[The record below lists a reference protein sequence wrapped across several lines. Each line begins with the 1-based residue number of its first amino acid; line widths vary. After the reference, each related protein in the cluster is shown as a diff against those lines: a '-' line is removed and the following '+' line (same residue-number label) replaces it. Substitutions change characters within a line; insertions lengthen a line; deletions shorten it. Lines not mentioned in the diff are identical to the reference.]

1 MSKAIKVKNVFIGSG
16 KPKIC
21 AIVLGE
27 TGSEILELAAKAN
40 EINCD
45 LIEFRAD
52 HYANIRDLE
61 KAKDIAAKVRHTCR
75 KPIIFTCRR
84 KEEGGKQEI
93 TIEEYKKLLKMVSE
107 CYYAELIDVEASA
120 IGDDPDFVEKLKD
133 NGSYVIISK
142 HDFEKTPMFE
152 EIIQD
157 LSNMKDLGADIV
169 KVAYMPNSKR
179 DVLNL
184 INASVNMANMYDFCP
199 IIAISMGHLGT
210 VTRII
215 GEFMESAITFASITK
230 SSAPGQIPIDG
241 LESVLSVIHENFRKV
256 FLIGFMGT
264 GKTAVANA
272 LAGNYGLNKIDLDAY
287 IEMKEHMSIAD
298 IFASQ
303 SESVFRDKE
312 TKHLRHVIQGNYQ
325 VVSLGGGIVLRS
337 ENIEMIKEKGVIVL
351 LTASAETIRDRV
363 KNDKTRPLLG
373 ENFDLD
379 YVKDLMKSRE
389 ELYNS
394 VADVVIDT
402 ENKTIDQICK
412 EIVET
417 LGFLN

>member
-1 MSKAIKVKNVFIGSG
+1 MSKVIKVKNVYIGQG

-27 TGSEILELAAKAN
+27 TVSEVVELAAKAN

-52 HYANIRDLE
+52 HFVNILDME
-61 KAKDIAAKVRHTCR
+61 KAKDLAAKVRHTCR

-84 KEEGGKQEI
+84 KEEGGKREI
-93 TIEEYKKLLKMVSE
+93 PLDYYKKLLRMISD

-120 IGDDPDFVEKLKD
+120 IGDDPDFVESLKD

-152 EIIQD
+152 EIIRD
-157 LSNMKDLGADIV
+157 FSDMKDLGADIV

-184 INASVNMANMYDFCP
+184 INASVNTAGLYDFCP

-241 LESVLSVIHENFRKV
+241 LQSVLDVIHDNFKKV

-264 GKTAVANA
+264 GKTAVANV
-272 LAGNYGLNKIDLDAY
+272 LASNYGLKKIDLDAY

-298 IFASQ
+298 IFESQ

-325 VVSLGGGIVLRS
+325 VVSLGGGIVLRE

-363 KNDKTRPLLG
+363 KNDPTRPLLG
-373 ENFDLD
+373 DNFDLD

-402 ENKTIDQICK
+402 ENKNIDEICK

>member
-1 MSKAIKVKNVFIGSG
+1 MGKVVKVKNLYIGQG

-27 TGSEILELAAKAN
+27 TVSEILAMVEQAN
-40 EINCD
+40 QIDCD

-52 HYANIRDLE
+52 FYANILDPE
-61 KAKDIAAKVRHTCR
+61 KAKDVAAKVRHACR

-84 KEEGGKQEI
+84 KEEGGKQAI
-93 TIEEYKKLLKMVSE
+93 GLDAYKKLLKMVSD

-120 IGDDPDFVEKLKD
+120 IPDDKEFVDTLKD

-142 HDFEKTPMFE
+142 HDFVKTPMFE

-157 LSNMKDLGADIV
+157 FSDMKDMGADIV

-184 INASVNMANMYDFCP
+184 INASVNMANIYDFCP

-241 LESVLSVIHENFRKV
+241 LESVLNVIHENFKKV

-272 LAGNYGLNKIDLDAY
+272 LASNYGLKKIDLDAY
-287 IEMKEHMSIAD
+287 IESKEHTTIAD
-298 IFASQ
+298 IFANQ

-312 TKHLRHVIQGNYQ
+312 TKHLRHVIKGNYQ
-325 VVSLGGGIVLRS
+325 VISLGGGVVLRQ

-363 KNDKTRPLLG
+363 KNDPTRPRLG
-373 ENFDLD
+373 DNFDLD
-379 YVKDLMKSRE
+379 YVKELMKSRE

-402 ENKTIDQICK
+402 ENKNIDEICK